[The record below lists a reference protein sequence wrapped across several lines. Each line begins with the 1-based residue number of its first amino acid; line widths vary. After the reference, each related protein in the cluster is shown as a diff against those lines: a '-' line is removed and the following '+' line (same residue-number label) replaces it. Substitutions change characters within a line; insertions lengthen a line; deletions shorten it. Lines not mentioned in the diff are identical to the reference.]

1 MISGQRF
8 QRAEEDV
15 SRHLEDWE
23 VELTWY
29 HFHHILFVKASLKM
43 KNEETVPILGGTLV
57 YSSQAEKSR
66 NRVNER

>member
-1 MISGQRF
+1 M
-8 QRAEEDV
+8 
-15 SRHLEDWE
+15 
-23 VELTWY
+23 ELTWY